1 MTKITEILE
10 KCRDKNFVLQNKEF
24 IREYFK
30 QQKSLDHLKN
40 EINGKRNYLILN
52 ILERI
57 DFPINILIP
66 VFEKKYITQYMYAS
80 MFWLYKKSYIDSD
93 LLKSIQEEFKIMK
106 NFTKMFEDTENH
118 FLMFKIENDRK
129 LQKLIKE
136 DYNMKSITNV
146 KIERNF
152 EGEYV
157 FVINVDSLFDL
168 SEYHEYEF
176 EDGKDVISRIKNE
189 YSRFLSE
196 DIENEDLY
204 NINRIRNKYHYTI
217 NLYNKIDRILNNKIS
232 KVYNNI
238 IQAKRKGCD
247 IKLVSE
253 CSVLQLLSEVTFFRY
268 ELISFS
274 DLYSVKNKSISYQN
288 IFKENSGKRIVVFGE
303 KEKIPY
309 SEKIWYLDIK
319 YFNIFNKVDK
329 SVIQV

>member
-1 MTKITEILE
+1 MTKIAEILE

-57 DFPINILIP
+57 DFPINLLIP
-66 VFEKKYITQYMYAS
+66 IFEKKYITQYMYAS
-80 MFWLYKKSYIDSD
+80 MFWLYKKSYIDID

-106 NFTKMFEDTENH
+106 NYTKMFEDTENH

-146 KIERNF
+146 KIERNY

-157 FVINVDSLFDL
+157 FVLNVDSLFDL

-176 EDGKDVISRIKNE
+176 EDSKDVISRIKNE
-189 YSRFLSE
+189 YSRFLLE
-196 DIENEDLY
+196 DIDNEDIY
-204 NINRIRNKYHYTI
+204 NINRIRNKYHYTV

-232 KVYNNI
+232 KIYNNI

-274 DLYSVKNKSISYQN
+274 DLYSVKNKTISYQN

-303 KEKIPY
+303 KERIPY
-309 SEKIWYLDIK
+309 SDKIWYLDIK